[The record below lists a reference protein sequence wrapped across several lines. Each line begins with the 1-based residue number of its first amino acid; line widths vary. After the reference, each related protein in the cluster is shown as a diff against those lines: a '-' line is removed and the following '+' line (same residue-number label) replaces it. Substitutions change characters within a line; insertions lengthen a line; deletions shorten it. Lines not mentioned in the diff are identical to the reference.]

1 MCGIFAIIGNTT
13 RSEQELAQ
21 LTCKCTEKL
30 RHRGPDEFTTEVYGG
45 GWAAFG
51 FARLAI
57 NDPAHGHQ
65 PMRNDLST
73 VFAIT
78 NGEIYNH
85 EEIRRDA
92 LGNRPLHSHSDCEV
106 IIPLYEKLLGE
117 NAEQATSRTGP
128 ALVERLLLPAKT
140 LYDMLRGVF
149 ASVLVD
155 LERGVYVAAR
165 DPVGVRGMFV
175 GASADGAVWIAS
187 EAKALVEHC
196 DRVEAFK
203 PGTLIVGVR
212 GQERATAFTFEPW
225 YVPRFLADDS
235 WTPTAPANLQLLH
248 DAFVVAVRR
257 RLMADVPVGVFI
269 SGGLDSSLVA
279 AVAKR
284 YLAPDY
290 VFHSFACGLAGSPD
304 LAAARR
310 VAEFL
315 KTEHHELIFT
325 VEEGIAALDRV
336 IYHLET
342 YDVTTVRASTP
353 MYLLSKLV
361 KQYVKVI
368 LSGEGADEVLGGYL
382 YFHNAPSAAEFQR
395 ETVRRLRLLY
405 TADVLRG
412 DRSTAAHCLELRVP
426 FLDRD
431 YLDVAMTI
439 DPQEKMCVPGKRME
453 KWIMRAAFDEHLG
466 PARTRYLPDDI
477 LWRQKE
483 QFSDGVGYNWI
494 DGLKA
499 FCDSHVSDD
508 ELHNAAARFTYDP
521 PTTKEA
527 YYYRMIFE
535 KHYGSYPSAQSLRSC
550 VHKWIPLWS
559 ESTDPSGRAQ
569 RVHVANARQE
579 NHLKA
584 PQKQERAN

>member
-1 MCGIFAIIGNTT
+1 MCGIFAIIGGGQ
-13 RSEQELAQ
+13 RSEAELRQITQE
-21 LTCKCTEKL
+21 CTEKL
-30 RHRGPDEFTTEVYGG
+30 RHRGPDEFTTELAGD
-45 GWAAFG
+45 GWVALG

-65 PMRNDLST
+65 PMRNDAST

-85 EEIRRDA
+85 EEIRRDV

-106 IIPLYEKLLGE
+106 IIPLYETLIRERVSWDASQGP
-117 NAEQATSRTGP
+117 QALMEEIKP
-128 ALVERLLLPAKT
+128 LAKE
-140 LYDMLRGVF
+140 LYDTLRGVF

-155 LERGVYVAAR
+155 LDRGIYVAAR
-165 DPVGVRGMFV
+165 DPIGVRGMFV
-175 GASADGAVWIAS
+175 GASSDGAVWIAS
-187 EAKALVEHC
+187 EAKALVAHC

-203 PGTLIVGVR
+203 PGTLIVGCR
-212 GQERATAFTFEPW
+212 DQERATAFSFEPW
-225 YVPRFLADDS
+225 YVPRFLVDDA
-235 WTPTAPANLQLLH
+235 WTPTEPADLKLLH
-248 DAFVVAVRR
+248 DTFELAVRR

-279 AVAKR
+279 SVAKR
-284 YLAPDY
+284 FLAPEY

-304 LAAARR
+304 LIAARR
-310 VAEFL
+310 VAEFVG
-315 KTEHHELIFT
+315 TEHHELIFT

-342 YDVTTVRASTP
+342 YDVTTIRASTP

-431 YLDVAMTI
+431 YLDVAMAV
-439 DPQEKMCVPGKRME
+439 DPHEKMCIPGKRME
-453 KWIMRAAFDEHLG
+453 KWLMRAAFDEKIG
-466 PARTRYLPDDI
+466 PTRIRYLPDDI

-494 DGLKA
+494 DGLKT
-499 FCDSHVSDD
+499 FCETQISDED
-508 ELHNAAARFTYDP
+508 LKRAPERFPYDP
-521 PTTKEA
+521 PLTKEA
-527 YYYRMIFE
+527 YYYRLIFE
-535 KHYGSYPSAQSLRSC
+535 KHYGSYPSAQSLRAC

-559 ESTDPSGRAQ
+559 DSTDPSGRAQ
-569 RVHVANARQE
+569 RVHQSHTVQSCSPKFMDKN
-579 NHLKA
+579 
-584 PQKQERAN
+584 ERMN